1 MKDMEN
7 MNKVILASKS
17 PRRKQLLGLLN
28 IDFEA
33 IPADIDEEINP
44 NNDLVKEIEKL
55 SYQKANYV
63 YQRNK
68 DSLVIG
74 SDTIVKI
81 NGQVLGKPKTYE
93 QAKQML
99 RLLSNN
105 THEVVTGVTIITND
119 QIETFSSIASV
130 TFYPLTEE
138 EIEEYVKTNEPMDK
152 AGAYAIQGIGSK
164 YIKSINGDFYT
175 IMGLPIGEL
184 YHRLQ
189 KYKIF

>member
-1 MKDMEN
+1 MKDMVN
-7 MNKVILASKS
+7 MNRIILASKS
-17 PRRKQLLGLLN
+17 PRRKQLLSLLN
-28 IDFEA
+28 INFEA

-55 SYQKANYV
+55 SYQKANHIYL
-63 YQRNK
+63 QNK
-68 DSLVIG
+68 DALVIG

-105 THEVVTGVTIITND
+105 THEVVTGVTIISNNKV
-119 QIETFSSIASV
+119 ETFSSVALV